1 MADID
6 IGFTAP
12 VIPIGKGRPRVYRRK
27 TKSGGDITVA
37 TTPEKTR
44 RWESDFAAIVAKHA
58 PKTVLDEPLRVD
70 ILAVMPRPKRLT
82 RKSDPDGLVWCTTNP
97 DADNIRKA
105 VLDAMSAWWRDD
117 ALICAGETLKVYAG
131 KGRVPCVAV
140 RVRSGLDV
148 ATSVW
153 ITGFSSEG
161 R

>member
-1 MADID
+1 MGLFAA
-6 IGFTAP
+6 FAAS
-12 VIPIGKGRPRVYRRK
+12 RRAARV
-27 TKSGGDITVA
+27 TSSTSPLSMISLLSALT
-37 TTPEKTR
+37 
-44 RWESDFAAIVAKHA
+44 ESDFAAIVAKHA

-82 RKSDPDGLVWCTTNP
+82 RKSDPDGLVWCTTKP